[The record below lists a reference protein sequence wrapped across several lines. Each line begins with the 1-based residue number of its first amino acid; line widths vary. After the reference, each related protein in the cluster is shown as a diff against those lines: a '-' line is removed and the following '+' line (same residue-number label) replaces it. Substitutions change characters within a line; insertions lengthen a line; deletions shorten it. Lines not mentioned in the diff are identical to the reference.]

1 MALSYRGAK
10 GNTVQRPDQS
20 KEAVMNQVMVIMPY
34 VEPWSDRVWDAL
46 HRIEQQDTTGSI
58 QVSRVDTRNIRADN
72 LADHIQQCIAQADVL
87 IADLTNVNPNVH
99 IEIGFL
105 LALRKPLLFI
115 TQDRKWVTTHLQGR
129 VIDEYNA
136 ADNDSLSRLTGT
148 MFFRVRDKI
157 EVIRAREESERAR
170 ISKQEIYQVECYSH
184 RAAVGLEKYFR
195 EARNR
200 VDILTTNLSFLFE
213 EYDSST
219 GRTYF
224 DELKSAL
231 NREGSRLKVRVLTLD
246 PESDFAAK
254 RGKQLGFSPAV
265 FRDMLRQALTDTRQ
279 IAATYPIGRFEVRTY
294 EDFPNQITFRVDNW
308 IFNCVVAQ
316 PTQSRNHLTF
326 KLDRQNQGVD
336 NSFINHFQNV
346 WGK

>member
-1 MALSYRGAK
+1 
-10 GNTVQRPDQS
+10 
-20 KEAVMNQVMVIMPY
+20 MVIMPY
-34 VEPWSDRVWDAL
+34 VESWSERVWDAL
-46 HRIEQQDTTGSI
+46 HNIEQKDTTRSI
-58 QVSRVDTRNIRADN
+58 QVTRVDTRHIQADSLAEQIQETIS
-72 LADHIQQCIAQADVL
+72 LADVV

-105 LALRKPLLFI
+105 LALRKPILFI

-129 VIDEYNA
+129 IIDEYNA
-136 ADNDSLSRLTGT
+136 NDADSLDKLTNV
-148 MFFRVRDKI
+148 MFFRIRDKL
-157 EVIRAREESERAR
+157 EVIRARQESERVR
-170 ISKQEIYQVECYSH
+170 ISKQDVYDVECYSY
-184 RAAVGLEKYFR
+184 RAAVGLERYFR

-200 VDILTTNLSFLFE
+200 VDVLTTNLSFLFE
-213 EYDSST
+213 EHDIQT

-224 DELKSAL
+224 DELKAAL
-231 NREGSRLKVRVLTLD
+231 DRDKSKLKVRLLTLD

-265 FRDMLRQALTDTRQ
+265 FRDMLRQALSDTRR
-279 IAATYPIGRFEVRTY
+279 IADSYPINRFELRTY
-294 EDFPNQITFRVDNW
+294 EDFPNQITYRVDNW

-326 KLDRQNQGVD
+326 KLDRQNLGVD